1 MSQLLC
7 AVRECHQPLNW
18 ERRRVI
24 CPRGHSYDIARSGYV
39 NLLQPQERRARAPGD
54 NPEAVAAR
62 RRFLDRG
69 FAAPLLQAVRE
80 CVAGE
85 SILDA
90 GCGEGYYLG
99 SIGRGCGIDIST
111 AAIDLA
117 ARRYPQC
124 QWVVANA
131 DRLVPYAD
139 ASFDVVMS
147 ITGRMNPAEFR
158 RVLKSGGRLL
168 IAVAAPDDL
177 RELHRGPG
185 RDRAPRTIEMFSDHF
200 EFAERRRATTQ
211 ADLDRDAVRD
221 LLAATYRP
229 REAEGADV
237 GRASARP
244 GPASARPTFASPVTL
259 SLDLLTFTPRP
270 AP

>member
-1 MSQLLC
+1 MPQLLC
-7 AVRECHQPLNW
+7 TVRQCHQPLNW

-24 CPRGHSYDIARSGYV
+24 CPRGHSFDIARSGYL
-39 NLLQPQERRARAPGD
+39 NLLQPQERRARTPGD
-54 NPEAVAAR
+54 SPEAVAAR
-62 RRFLDRG
+62 RHFVDRG
-69 FAAPLLQAVRE
+69 YAAPLLDAVRE
-80 CVAGE
+80 CIAGE

-99 SIGRGCGIDIST
+99 SIGRGFGIDIST

-131 DRLVPYAD
+131 DRFVPYAD

-158 RVLKSGGRLL
+158 RVLKRGGRLL

-177 RELHRGPG
+177 RELHRRPG
-185 RDRAPRTIEMFSDHF
+185 RDRVPRTIEMFSDHF
-200 EFAERRRATTQ
+200 EFVERRGAITR

-229 REAEGADV
+229 V
-237 GRASARP
+237 PAR
-244 GPASARPTFASPVTL
+244 GPAPTPGPVTL
-259 SLDLLTFTPRP
+259 SLDLLLFTSRP